1 MSTRRDG
8 TKRASLVPQ
17 ASARRMVS
25 AVSGDNAAA
34 TLMRQGKDLPAE

>member
-25 AVSGDNAAA
+25 AVSDNAAA